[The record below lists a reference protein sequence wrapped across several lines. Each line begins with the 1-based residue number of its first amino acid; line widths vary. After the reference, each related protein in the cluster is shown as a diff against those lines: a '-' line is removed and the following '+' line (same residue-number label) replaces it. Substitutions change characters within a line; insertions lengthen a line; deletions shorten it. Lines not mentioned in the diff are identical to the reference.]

1 MELDNNTILLLV
13 ALAVLAYFFFFSS
26 KEHLTADDT
35 KKTLATLIT
44 EKFNDSVTFEQYS
57 QVLSKYNNTSINLA
71 KQETFTAL
79 LELFKSGMLNED
91 AIVGYMIESN

>member
-35 KKTLATLIT
+35 KKTLAMLI
-44 EKFNDSVTFEQYS
+44 KKHFNDSVTFEQYN
-57 QVLSKYNNTSINLA
+57 QVLSQYKNTSANLV

-79 LELFKSGMLNED
+79 QGLFKSGMLNED
-91 AIVGYMIESN
+91 AIIGQMNDI